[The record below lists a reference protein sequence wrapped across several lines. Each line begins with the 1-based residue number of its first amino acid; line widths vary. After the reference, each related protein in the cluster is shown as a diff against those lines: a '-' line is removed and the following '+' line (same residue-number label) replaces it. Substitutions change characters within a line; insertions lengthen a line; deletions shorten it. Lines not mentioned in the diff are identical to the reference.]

1 MSQKDY
7 RADLI
12 WQTLQRNYPKEIK
25 RIHQM
30 QHKDMQLFGEIQ
42 PNTERFLDELMDRVV
57 EDNKRRRGE
66 ID

>member
-1 MSQKDY
+1 
-7 RADLI
+7 
-12 WQTLQRNYPKEIK
+12 
-25 RIHQM
+25 
-30 QHKDMQLFGEIQ
+30 MQLFGEIQ